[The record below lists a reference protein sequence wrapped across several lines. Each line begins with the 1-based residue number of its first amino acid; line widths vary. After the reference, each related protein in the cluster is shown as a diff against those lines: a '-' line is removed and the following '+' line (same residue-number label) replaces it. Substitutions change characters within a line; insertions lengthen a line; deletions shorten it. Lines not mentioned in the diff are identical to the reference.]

1 MFAKYFLTFAALL
14 LVVACSEGAAKQTA
28 SGAGEAG
35 APNGVRPGSSSVDE
49 AGVPNGGQP
58 SSVDGTGAPSAGQP
72 GGSSGGEPAGNV
84 GAEPD
89 ETAAIVPQMV
99 RATPLPGG
107 NGVFDLTALTLREG
121 SSGPELYVAVK
132 NVGTT
137 PACSPALSVELFD
150 GDEQSLAT
158 DIGGLLLRR
167 FYRLTDGSNAIAGC
181 VAPGDVAML
190 AFTDLPAELAVDD
203 VAHVVYW
210 CNYWVLEG
218 SPLDGISITGVVG
231 VARGTDDVFSGTFN
245 NAFDVAVEAPSV
257 AVFALNRVGR
267 PLGVAM
273 ARGSEAVPPGGH
285 WNFETEP
292 VSAAGVDQT
301 AYPTHGP

>member
-1 MFAKYFLTFAALL
+1 MFAKSFLTFAALL

-28 SGAGEAG
+28 SG
-35 APNGVRPGSSSVDE
+35 
-49 AGVPNGGQP
+49 GGQA
-58 SSVDGTGAPSAGQP
+58 GAPSAQP
-72 GGSSGGEPAGNV
+72 GGSSGGEPGGHA

-89 ETAAIVPQMV
+89 ETAAIVPQTV

-218 SPLDGISITGVVG
+218 SPLDGISIIDVAG
-231 VARGTDDVFSGTFN
+231 VARGADTVFSGTFN
-245 NAFDVAVEAPSV
+245 NAFDVAIEAPSV
-257 AVFALNRVGR
+257 AVFALNLLGR

-292 VSAAGVDQT
+292 VRVAGVDQA